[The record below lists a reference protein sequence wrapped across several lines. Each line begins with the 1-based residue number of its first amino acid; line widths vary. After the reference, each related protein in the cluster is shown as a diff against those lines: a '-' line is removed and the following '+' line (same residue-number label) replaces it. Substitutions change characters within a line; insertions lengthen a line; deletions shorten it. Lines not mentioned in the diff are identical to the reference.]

1 MHDTV
6 IQGCVGVSTLLEAAS
21 SFERTDPS
29 MLLALV
35 NRARREVRATL
46 EDARQAVWDLRHGTA
61 HGKRLGSLPEFAR
74 QLSRD
79 TGVPIDIEIS
89 GEAMALEDG
98 MDRNLFAAARE
109 ALRNAITHGQP
120 KNVRLLLCYEPGQV
134 RLEVIDDGLGFEPGE
149 ARLAG
154 GHYGLLG
161 MRERMEQMG
170 GSLRLISHHR
180 QGTRVVAELP
190 IGRNRTVPIS

>member
-1 MHDTV
+1 M
-6 IQGCVGVSTLLEAAS
+6 QSAS
-21 SFERTDPS
+21 C
-29 MLLALV
+29 
-35 NRARREVRATL
+35 
-46 EDARQAVWDLRHGTA
+46 
-61 HGKRLGSLPEFAR
+61 LPEFAR

-89 GEAMALEDG
+89 GEPIALEDG

-120 KNVRLLLCYEPGQV
+120 KHVRLLLCYEPEQI
-134 RLEVIDDGLGFEPGE
+134 RLEVIDDGVGFEPGE
-149 ARLAG
+149 VRPAG

-170 GSLRLISHHR
+170 ARC
-180 QGTRVVAELP
+180 A
-190 IGRNRTVPIS
+190 